1 MGSLEVLKTKATQ
14 VTILWTEKIESVKLF
29 LKILDYKCHLFVS
42 NLNCI
47 VYFSTILM
55 QTNLEKLDKICG
67 RIPSCKHVLNKYVN
81 KYRFGTFL

>member
-55 QTNLEKLDKICG
+55 QTNPRKIRQNMWKNSFMQTC
-67 RIPSCKHVLNKYVN
+67 VE
-81 KYRFGTFL
+81 